1 MGAFSPP
8 VRSKES
14 TMRTLVVGLTLLAL
28 NGLPAAA
35 QQQIGTA
42 KSVRP
47 AAHGSVAG
55 TLSVGA
61 GVHANENIRTDPA
74 GVAGL
79 QFRDQTNLDVGP
91 SSTVRLDRFIY
102 YPNRGTGAVIIN
114 ATLV

>member
-1 MGAFSPP
+1 
-8 VRSKES
+8 
-14 TMRTLVVGLTLLAL
+14 MRTLILAL
-28 NGLPAAA
+28 AVLAFTGLPVAA
-35 QQQIGTA
+35 QQQIGTTR
-42 KSVRP
+42 SVKP

-61 GVHANENIRTDPA
+61 GVHANENIRTDLA

-91 SSTVRLDRFIY
+91 SSSVRLDRFIY
-102 YPNRGTGAVIIN
+102 DPNRGTGAVIIN